1 MTVITE
7 NKICI
12 LINWSREI
20 DMLENIINLLPAS
33 KFEVVI
39 NDINTFEKE
48 RGGNALQ
55 IKKNLEIKKIEFKY
69 FSEVYKKKN
78 IKLF

>member
-48 RGGNALQ
+48 RWKCVTN
-55 IKKNLEIKKIEFKY
+55 
-69 FSEVYKKKN
+69 KKKFGN
-78 IKLF
+78 